1 MQRHA
6 HAYRTIGA
14 SVLPPHIDQACRR
27 LLLRADVC
35 PSADAFR
42 IECRQSQVPA
52 CGPGGK
58 PFNLNQYCTAFPLG
72 AELEW
77 VRATIVFPDAT
88 SPVNQ
93 FGGQLANFTTPP
105 VVTCPAGANGTN
117 VWWPFITSFKGRKN
131 CFCIV
136 GQTSCRFGLVGQ
148 ISGDPFLNPVTF
160 NPAINITVHGESCAL
175 HVALSLPFT
184 SDWPAW
190 CERHQHTV
198 RSSTVAVCLWA
209 AA

>member
-1 MQRHA
+1 MQQD
-6 HAYRTIGA
+6 TEP
-14 SVLPPHIDQACRR
+14 SVHQCCRLTLTQACRC
-27 LLLRADVC
+27 LLLRADAC

-52 CGPGGK
+52 CGPGAK

-117 VWWPFITSFKGRKN
+117 VWWPFITSFRGRKN
-131 CFCIV
+131 CFCV
-136 GQTSCRFGLVGQ
+136 AGQTSCRFGLVGQ
-148 ISGDPFLNPVTF
+148 ISGDSFLNPVTF

-175 HVALSLPFT
+175 HVVLST
-184 SDWPAW
+184 
-190 CERHQHTV
+190 CHTHK
-198 RSSTVAVCLWA
+198 
-209 AA
+209 